1 MKKKHLSFLMLVLL
15 AASCS
20 VNKKTASHW
29 ITYLEP
35 NAEANFFEANKD
47 PFISRNTFF
56 RNFTN
61 NIKSKEDSVLIT
73 TKNGKNYRGFISKSD
88 FDGYFIKTSNNKEIY
103 ISNLEIKTIQF
114 LESTM
119 DTKVPL
125 LNRDTFFENSSFGPP
140 SNRSISPTITTN
152 SPSDVWDNANAEFE
166 QSRRSNTKIVT
177 KETNQ
182 KKNQEPLSV
191 ISFISLV
198 LSPFTAGVGLPLAL
212 ILSKISLKKIKKNPE
227 KYKGRGL
234 ARFTFIVSTI
244 LVSVS
249 LLLVILLIALFILM

>member
-1 MKKKHLSFLMLVLL
+1 MKKKHLSFLMLILL

-61 NIKSKEDSVLIT
+61 NIKPKEDSVLIT

-88 FDGYFIKTSNNKEIY
+88 FDGYFIKISNNREIY
-103 ISNLEIKTIQF
+103 ISNLEIKKIQF

-119 DTKVPL
+119 DTKVTL
-125 LNRDTFFENSSFGPP
+125 LNRDTFFENSSFGS

-166 QSRRSNTKIVT
+166 QPRNNNTKILS
-177 KETNQ
+177 KQTNQ
-182 KKNQEPLSV
+182 KKTQEPLSV

-244 LVSVS
+244 IVTVS
-249 LLLVILLIALFILM
+249 LLLVIFVIALFI

>member
-1 MKKKHLSFLMLVLL
+1 MKKKHLSFLMLILL

-61 NIKSKEDSVLIT
+61 NTKPKEDSVLIT

-88 FDGYFIKTSNNKEIY
+88 FDGYFIKISNNREIY

-119 DTKVPL
+119 DTKVTL
-125 LNRDTFFENSSFGPP
+125 LNRDTFFENSSFRPFK
-140 SNRSISPTITTN
+140 RSISPTITTN

-166 QSRRSNTKIVT
+166 QPRNSNTKILS
-177 KETNQ
+177 KQTNQ
-182 KKNQEPLSV
+182 KKTQEPLSV

-244 LVSVS
+244 LVAVS
-249 LLLVILLIALFILM
+249 LLLVIFVIALFI

>member
-1 MKKKHLSFLMLVLL
+1 MKKKHLSFLMLILL

-61 NIKSKEDSVLIT
+61 NIKPKEDSVLIT

-88 FDGYFIKTSNNKEIY
+88 FDGYFIKISNNREIY

-119 DTKVPL
+119 DTKVTL
-125 LNRDTFFENSSFGPP
+125 LNRDTFFENSSFRP

-166 QSRRSNTKIVT
+166 QPRNSNTKIVS
-177 KETNQ
+177 KQTNQ
-182 KKNQEPLSV
+182 KKTQEPLSV

-227 KYKGRGL
+227 KYIGRGL

-244 LVSVS
+244 IVTVS
-249 LLLVILLIALFILM
+249 LLLVIFVIALFI

>member
-1 MKKKHLSFLMLVLL
+1 MLILL

-61 NIKSKEDSVLIT
+61 NIKPKEDSVLIT

-88 FDGYFIKTSNNKEIY
+88 FDGYFIKISNNREIY
-103 ISNLEIKTIQF
+103 ISNLEIKKIQF

-119 DTKVPL
+119 DTKVTL
-125 LNRDTFFENSSFGPP
+125 LNRDTFFENSSFRP

-166 QSRRSNTKIVT
+166 QPRNSNTKILS
-177 KETNQ
+177 KQTNQ
-182 KKNQEPLSV
+182 KKTQEPLSV

-198 LSPFTAGVGLPLAL
+198 LSPFTAGLGLPLAL

-244 LVSVS
+244 IVTVS
-249 LLLVILLIALFILM
+249 LLLVIFVIALFI

>member
-1 MKKKHLSFLMLVLL
+1 MLILF

-20 VNKKTASHW
+20 VNKKTASNW

-35 NAEANFFEANKD
+35 NTEANFFEANKD
-47 PFISRNTFF
+47 PYISRNTFF

-61 NIKSKEDSVLIT
+61 NIKPREDSVLIT
-73 TKNGKNYRGFISKSD
+73 TKNGKNYSGFISKSD
-88 FDGYFIKTSNNKEIY
+88 FDGYFIKTSNNREIY

-114 LESTM
+114 LESTIE
-119 DTKVPL
+119 TKATPL
-125 LNRDTFFENSSFGPP
+125 NMDTFFENSSFGP
-140 SNRSISPTITTN
+140 SNRSISPTITN

-166 QSRRSNTKIVT
+166 QSRRSNTKIVS
-177 KETNQ
+177 KQTNQ
-182 KKNQEPLSV
+182 KKIQEPLSV

-244 LVSVS
+244 IVTVS
-249 LLLVILLIALFILM
+249 LLLVIFVIALFI

>member
-1 MKKKHLSFLMLVLL
+1 MLILF

-20 VNKKTASHW
+20 VNKKTASNW

-35 NAEANFFEANKD
+35 NTEANFFEANKD
-47 PFISRNTFF
+47 PYISRNTFF

-61 NIKSKEDSVLIT
+61 NIKPKEDSVLIT
-73 TKNGKNYRGFISKSD
+73 TKNGKNYSGFISKSD
-88 FDGYFIKTSNNKEIY
+88 FDGYFIKISNNREIY

-114 LESTM
+114 LESTIE
-119 DTKVPL
+119 TKATPL
-125 LNRDTFFENSSFGPP
+125 NMDTFFENSSFGP
-140 SNRSISPTITTN
+140 SNRSISPTITN

-166 QSRRSNTKIVT
+166 QSRRSNTKIVS
-177 KETNQ
+177 KQTNQ
-182 KKNQEPLSV
+182 KKIQEPLSV

-244 LVSVS
+244 LVTVS
-249 LLLVILLIALFILM
+249 LLLVILLIALFILI

>member
-1 MKKKHLSFLMLVLL
+1 MKKKHLGFLMLILF

-29 ITYLEP
+29 ITYLGP
-35 NAEANFFEANKD
+35 NSEANFFEANKD

-61 NIKSKEDSVLIT
+61 NIKPKEDSVLIT

-88 FDGYFIKTSNNKEIY
+88 FDGYFIKISNNREIY
-103 ISNLEIKTIQF
+103 ISNLEIKKIQF
-114 LESTM
+114 LESTIN
-119 DTKVPL
+119 TKVPL
-125 LNRDTFFENSSFGPP
+125 LNRDTFLENSSFRP

-152 SPSDVWDNANAEFE
+152 SPSDVWDNTNAEFE
-166 QSRRSNTKIVT
+166 QSRRNNTKIVS
-177 KETNQ
+177 KQTNQ
-182 KKNQEPLSV
+182 KKTQEPLSV

-244 LVSVS
+244 IVTVF
-249 LLLVILLIALFILM
+249 LLLVIFLIALFI

>member
-1 MKKKHLSFLMLVLL
+1 MKKKHLSFLMLILL

-61 NIKSKEDSVLIT
+61 NIKPKEDSVLIT

-88 FDGYFIKTSNNKEIY
+88 FDGYFIKISNNREIY
-103 ISNLEIKTIQF
+103 ISNLEIKKIQF

-125 LNRDTFFENSSFGPP
+125 LNSDTFFVNSSFGSP
-140 SNRSISPTITTN
+140 NRSISPTITTN

-166 QSRRSNTKIVT
+166 QSRRSNTKIVS
-177 KETNQ
+177 KQTNQ
-182 KKNQEPLSV
+182 KKTQEPLSV

-244 LVSVS
+244 IVTVF
-249 LLLVILLIALFILM
+249 LLLVIFLIALFI